1 LYTVIVEEILV
12 YNYSLRKKG
21 GKMSAVLEQYFQTV
35 VVDKLDNMINKRF
48 QEMKDDLD
56 VLKKLKID
64 YTNLRI
70 EIESL
75 KKHISDSDNDIKE
88 MLSKNGNKVVATK
101 TAAKKPAV
109 KKKVAAKKTAK
120 K

>member
-1 LYTVIVEEILV
+1 
-12 YNYSLRKKG
+12 
-21 GKMSAVLEQYFQTV
+21 MSAVLEQYFQTV
-35 VVDKLDNMINKRF
+35 VVDKLDNMINNQF
-48 QEMKDDLD
+48 QEMKDDLN

-75 KKHISDSDNDIKE
+75 KKQVSDSSNDIKE
-88 MLSKNGNKVVATK
+88 MLSTNGKKVVATK
-101 TAAKKPAV
+101 PAA